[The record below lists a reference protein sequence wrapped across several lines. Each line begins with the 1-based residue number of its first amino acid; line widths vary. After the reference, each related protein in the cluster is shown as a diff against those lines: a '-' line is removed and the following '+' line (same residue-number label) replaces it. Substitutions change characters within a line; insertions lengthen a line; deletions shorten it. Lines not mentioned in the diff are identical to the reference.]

1 MEKPNM
7 NANNLFLAVI
17 YVEHCLGT
25 KEEKE
30 ARREEGLSS
39 LKT

>member
-1 MEKPNM
+1 MEKHNM
-7 NANNLFLAVI
+7 NANDLFLAVI

-30 ARREEGLSS
+30 AQREKGLSS
-39 LKT
+39 SKR